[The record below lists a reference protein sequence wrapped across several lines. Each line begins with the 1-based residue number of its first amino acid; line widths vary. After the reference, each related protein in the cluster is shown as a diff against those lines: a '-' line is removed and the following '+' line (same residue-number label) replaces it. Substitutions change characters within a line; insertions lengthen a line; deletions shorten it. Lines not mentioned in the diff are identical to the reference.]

1 MRANYPRDDFLSSA
15 VINNNRAHKIKS
27 FDDASKEGIPKLGIS
42 FSGDSNL
49 RLSLWDDTLV
59 TPRDL

>member
-49 RLSLWDDTLV
+49 RLL
-59 TPRDL
+59 